1 MIKRAKGP
9 NKLSM
14 REAVQ
19 LMQQEVRG
27 QDEKVKLA
35 IIGKG
40 KLVFWDSFHFFILT
54 ECEHPQYHNE
64 TYYKPVTLLKNQI
77 FRHFLRET
85 L

>member
-1 MIKRAKGP
+1 MITRAKGP

-40 KLVFWDSFHFFILT
+40 KLVFWDSFHFFI
-54 ECEHPQYHNE
+54 
-64 TYYKPVTLLKNQI
+64 
-77 FRHFLRET
+77 FSRM
-85 L
+85 